1 MWWFHHHF
9 ITVVPVENNP
19 LRTPRPAAPGYG
31 PRPGTGRSSSQSLS
45 RSRAALLET
54 LRTQTEPTTLAA
66 LVATSGLHAN
76 TVGEHLHALVR
87 AGLARRHPEAPAGR
101 GRPAWLYEATERDVV
116 ADPEYAGLASALAA
130 AIHRTSTSPTDDA
143 VTAGREWGHELARE
157 RGATT
162 APSAVAARR
171 EVVTLLDEMGFAPQA
186 DARSSVVAL
195 TRCPLLEAAHKYP
208 DVVCGVHLG
217 LVQGALEEYGA
228 DSAGAELLPFAEPG
242 ACRLHLVRR
251 TR

>member
-1 MWWFHHHF
+1 M
-9 ITVVPVENNP
+9 ENNP
-19 LRTPRPAAPGYG
+19 LPTPRPAAPGYG
-31 PRPGTGRSSSQSLS
+31 PRPGTGRSSPSLS
-45 RSRAALLET
+45 RSRSALLET

-66 LVATSGLHAN
+66 LVAASGLHAN

-87 AGLARRHPEAPAGR
+87 AGLARRQPEAPAGR
-101 GRPAWLYEATERDVV
+101 GRPAWLYEATSKDAA

-130 AIHRTSTSPTDDA
+130 TIHRTSTSPTDDA
-143 VTAGREWGHELARE
+143 VTAGRDWGHELARD

-228 DSAGAELLPFAEPG
+228 DSDGAELVPFAEPG
-242 ACRLHLVRR
+242 ACRLRLAR
-251 TR
+251 TS